1 MEPSVFIIVLV
12 IAVFSVVQSI
22 FGVGLLVFG
31 TPTFLLLGVSYVDAV
46 GYLLPSS
53 LLLSFLQTHGF
64 KNKIRIARGIVLYA
78 IPFSK
83 SFLIKRIYL
92 DLLCHYHAG
101 MPRRWIGEEE
111 LRGEEWWAFLLAKQ
125 NTQ

>member
-64 KNKIRIARGIVLYA
+64 KNKIRIAPMIA
-78 IPFSK
+78 K
-83 SFLIKRIYL
+83 SSM
-92 DLLCHYHAG
+92 A
-101 MPRRWIGEEE
+101 
-111 LRGEEWWAFLLAKQ
+111 
-125 NTQ
+125 